1 MQRSVTMKML
11 DAKKL
16 LQYEYFPEEL
26 PECFSSKGLADN
38 YNILKGQANS
48 ISTASSPLLF
58 SVYKGQNSR
67 RRMAIPNPL
76 NYMRIVNCLIEN
88 RDEIKLLFDKSTI
101 SLTKPSD
108 NQKDTQKRAY
118 NRISN
123 TQTDTRLANEKLF
136 SDNSICI
143 KMDIS
148 NFFDS
153 IYTHSVSWAIH
164 TKDVAKARRNDNSL
178 IGNKIDRALQDLNDK
193 QTHGILVGNA
203 VSRLISEII
212 LCDIDDR
219 VKKRFPN
226 VNVCRFVDDYSFYI
240 SDKESSNAIISFV
253 RNQLL
258 EYDLVLNE
266 SKTQIIYAPFLIERS
281 GIDEIKSIA
290 TEDAYTYYN
299 RMMILYDKYKDLSL
313 LKYGF
318 SMINLLVKENDFKN
332 IFPLLIHSWVTFPSL
347 AYKILPIAY
356 KFKDDLTSDEKK
368 ALKKALTSV
377 VFSGIELRQEV
388 ETVWAL
394 WAMTLF
400 EFQLNEDIIRAVCT
414 SNNDLAII
422 IALTYTKESGYKYY
436 TDVLNKLVDRI
447 KDESTD
453 PTALNR
459 EMIFFSHWLLIY
471 ELVRKEIVS
480 ISDFS
485 CVEDNKFFKKLLE
498 HHVDFYDTSIVPAIT
513 QSTEETTH
521 DYDELLTLIKEL
533 VSLDDDDL
541 IHNILI
547 ESIDKIVQGKSEKW
561 IYE

>member
-1 MQRSVTMKML
+1 ML

-26 PECFSSKGLADN
+26 PECFTSKGLADN
-38 YNILKGQANS
+38 YSILKGQADS
-48 ISTASSPLLF
+48 ICVPSSPFLF
-58 SVYKGQNSR
+58 SIYKGQNAR

-76 NYMRIVNCLIEN
+76 NYMRIVNCICEN
-88 RDEIKLLFDKSTI
+88 KEQLKELFDKSSV
-101 SLTKPSD
+101 SLTKPSN
-108 NQKDTQKRAY
+108 NQSKTQKRAY

-123 TQTDTRLANEKLF
+123 TPAETRLANEKMF
-136 SDNSICI
+136 SNNSICI

-164 TKDVAKARRNDNSL
+164 TKEVAKAHKADKSML
-178 IGNKIDRALQDLNDK
+178 GNKIDSALQNLNDR

-203 VSRLISEII
+203 VSRLIAEII
-212 LCDIDDR
+212 LCDIDR
-219 VKKRFPN
+219 EIAKKFPN

-240 SDKESSNAIISFV
+240 TDKESPNAIISFV

-266 SKTQIIYAPFLIERS
+266 SKTQIIYAPFMLERS

-299 RMMILYDKYKDLSL
+299 RMMILYDKYKDISL

-318 SMINLLVKENDFKN
+318 SIISMLIKPSDFKN
-332 IFPLLIHSWVTFPSL
+332 MLPLLLHSWVTFPSL
-347 AYKILPIAY
+347 SYKILPILY
-356 KFKDDLTSDEKK
+356 KFKDKLKANEKK
-368 ALKKALTSV
+368 ELKKALTSV
-377 VFSGIELRQEV
+377 ILCGIELRQEV

-400 EFQLNEDIIRAVCT
+400 DFPLKEDIIRCVCT

-422 IALTYTKESGYKYY
+422 ISLTYVKENKYKYY
-436 TDVLNKLVDRI
+436 ADVVNKLVDRI

-453 PTALNR
+453 STDSSR
-459 EMIFFSHWLLIY
+459 DMVFFSHWLLIY
-471 ELVRKEIVS
+471 ELVRKEIVG
-480 ISDFS
+480 IENFT
-485 CVEDNKFFKKLLE
+485 CLENNKFFKKLLE
-498 HHVDFYDTSIVPAIT
+498 RKVDFYDPSIVPDIIK
-513 QSTEETTH
+513 SSKSSH
-521 DYDELLTLIKEL
+521 DRDELIVLLKKFLSSPNDGSNKAEL
-533 VSLDDDDL
+533 FDT
-541 IHNILI
+541 
-547 ESIDKIVQGKSEKW
+547 IDKIVHEKNEKW
-561 IYE
+561 TYQ